1 MQGIQDWPEAWI
13 FAAAASGKVC
23 QHLGVQQHLTMV
35 ASGELL
41 RESLPKKEALA
52 GEKLDEFWDAE
63 WTGLIHGLNNLNLNM
78 SKCNRAACPC
88 FVGRTSGT
96 LEHWHACIFG
106 TVPQTGVD
114 PLDTLV
120 TH

>member
-13 FAAAASGKVC
+13 IAAAASGKVC

-52 GEKLDEFWDAE
+52 GEKLDKF
-63 WTGLIHGLNNLNLNM
+63 
-78 SKCNRAACPC
+78 
-88 FVGRTSGT
+88 
-96 LEHWHACIFG
+96 
-106 TVPQTGVD
+106 
-114 PLDTLV
+114 
-120 TH
+120 